1 MIRTKIVA
9 TMGPACGGVDMLRRL
24 FETGVD
30 VCRLN
35 FSHGE
40 LSSHLQM
47 LKLIREAAGPLD
59 RPVAILG
66 DLCGPKIRLGKV
78 ADVDGAGGMPIEVG
92 DELVFQRDP
101 IIGHDRR
108 VSTTYEQL
116 VDDVQVGDRVMVE
129 DGLLRFVCIEK
140 EHDAI
145 RCNCTAGGVLKSSKG
160 INLPNTVVTVP
171 SITDKDWECVDWAID
186 NGLDYLAL
194 SFVRKADD
202 LKMLRWQL
210 QRRHSDIQIIAKI
223 EKAEALREMD
233 GIIEASDGLMVAR
246 GDLGVEMDLAQV
258 PLIQKSLVKR
268 CQRAGKPVIVAT
280 QMLQSMVEQSSPTRA
295 EVSDVANAILDGTD
309 AVMLSAETSV
319 GKFPLLAVHTMSHVA
334 DVTEQYVAQN
344 NEADGVSAPLIQANE
359 ASVALA
365 RGAWRIVTDI
375 KAKLVVTWSGT
386 GATAR
391 VFSKHHFPVPIIAMS
406 GDPRTVRRMA
416 LDYGVIP
423 FLGAPAGDMPKLV
436 ADADAL
442 VRSLKLAEPGDRIV
456 IVAGW
461 SPAMP
466 NTMNG
471 IIIHTVGEKW
481 AIVRPDYPPAINPV
495 ETRAVVEVK

>member
-1 MIRTKIVA
+1 M
-9 TMGPACGGVDMLRRL
+9 
-24 FETGVD
+24 
-30 VCRLN
+30 
-35 FSHGE
+35 
-40 LSSHLQM
+40 
-47 LKLIREAAGPLD
+47 
-59 RPVAILG
+59 
-66 DLCGPKIRLGKV
+66 
-78 ADVDGAGGMPIEVG
+78 
-92 DELVFQRDP
+92 
-101 IIGHDRR
+101 
-108 VSTTYEQL
+108 
-116 VDDVQVGDRVMVE
+116 QVGDRVMVE

-140 EHDAI
+140 
-145 RCNCTAGGVLKSSKG
+145 RPTTRSCNCTAGGVLKSSKG
-160 INLPNTVVTVP
+160 INLPNTRVTVP

-186 NGLDYLAL
+186 NDLDYLAL

-210 QRRHSDIQIIAKI
+210 QRRHSEIQIIAKI

-334 DVTEQYVAQN
+334 DVTEQYVAEN
-344 NEADGVSAPLIQANE
+344 NETDGIAAPRIETNA
-359 ASVALA
+359 ASRGAGA
-365 RGAWRIVTDI
+365 GAWRIVTDL
-375 KAKLVVTWSGT
+375 KAKLVVIWSGT
-386 GATAR
+386 GTTAR
-391 VFSKHHFPVPIIAMS
+391 VFSKHHFPVPIVAMS
-406 GDPRTVRRMA
+406 GDTAHAAADGAGLRRDP
-416 LDYGVIP
+416 LP
-423 FLGAPAGDMPKLV
+423 WRNPAGDMAGLV

-442 VRSLKLAEPGDRIV
+442 VRSLKLADAGDRIV

-481 AIVRPDYPPAINPV
+481 TIVRPDTVPPSGAAEN
-495 ETRAVVEVK
+495 RAAVEVK